1 MSSAP
6 RSTDPGRRVLL
17 VAGEASGDMHAA
29 NLARE
34 LRLLDPAVEIRG
46 MGGDAQR
53 AAGVEIVVDN
63 RDLAVVGLIE
73 VLRHY
78 PRIRRAL
85 RSLEHYLE
93 RERPDLLVL
102 VDYVE
107 FNLKL
112 ALTAKR
118 LGVPVLFYVSPQ
130 VWAWREHRVKRIGQR
145 IDMMAVI
152 FPFEVAFYERHGIPV
167 RYVGNPLVGHVKPT
181 RARADC
187 FRDFDLDPAHPVI
200 GLLPGSRRSEV
211 SRLLP
216 LFAATAL
223 RLHALR
229 PHLQFVLPVAPGLDR
244 AWVASL
250 LPPEPRI
257 SLAHGAS
264 YDAMQL
270 CDVILTASGTATLET
285 ALMNVPMVLAYKVA
299 PLSYAILSRLVKVP
313 DIGLV
318 NIVAGRRIV
327 PEFVQ
332 HAATPEAIAPE
343 LLRLLEDTEYRAA
356 LQAGLNEVRDKLGDD
371 RASRRVAAL
380 ALEMLRH
387 GAHAADSV
395 STPVSDA

>member
-6 RSTDPGRRVLL
+6 RWAEATPRVLL

-34 LRLLDPAVEIRG
+34 LRTLCPTVQLRA
-46 MGGDAQR
+46 MGGEAQR
-53 AAGVEIVVDN
+53 AAGVEILIDN
-63 RDLAVVGLIE
+63 RDLAVVGIVE

-78 PRIRRAL
+78 PQIRRAL
-85 RSLEHYLE
+85 RTLEDELA
-93 RERPDLLVL
+93 RTRPQLLIL

-112 ALTAKR
+112 AATAKR

-130 VWAWREHRVKRIGQR
+130 VWAWREHRVKRIGAR
-145 IDMMAVI
+145 VDMMAVI
-152 FPFEVAFYERHGIPV
+152 FPFEVKFYERHGIPV

-181 RARADC
+181 RDKAAC
-187 FRDFDLDPAHPVI
+187 YAEFGLDPTRPVV

-216 LFAATAL
+216 LFAATAA

-229 PHLQFVLPVAPGLDR
+229 PQLQFVVPVAPGLDR
-244 AWVASL
+244 AWVSGL
-250 LPPEPRI
+250 LPPEPPI
-257 SLAHGAS
+257 QLAHGAS

-270 CDVILTASGTATLET
+270 CAAILTASGTATLET
-285 ALMNVPMVLAYKVA
+285 ALMDVPMALAYQVA
-299 PLSYAILSRLVKVP
+299 PLSYAILRRLIKIP

-327 PEFVQ
+327 QEFVQ
-332 HAATPEAIAPE
+332 HGATADAIAPE
-343 LLRLLEDTEYRAA
+343 LLRLLEDNAYRAEIH
-356 LQAGLNEVRDKLGDD
+356 AGLAAVREKLGDD
-371 RASRRVAAL
+371 QGSKRVAAL
-380 ALEMLRH
+380 ALDLLNR
-387 GAHAADSV
+387 A
-395 STPVSDA
+395 PVTG